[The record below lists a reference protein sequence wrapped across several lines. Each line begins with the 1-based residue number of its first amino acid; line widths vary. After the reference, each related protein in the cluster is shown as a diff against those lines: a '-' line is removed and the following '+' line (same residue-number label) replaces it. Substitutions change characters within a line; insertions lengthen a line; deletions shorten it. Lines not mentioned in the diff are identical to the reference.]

1 MRDSVTRVLRLYAV
15 RDKCYNPRG
24 VEFRILGPL
33 EVVAGGEVVPLGSR
47 KARALLALLL
57 LRVNE
62 VVSTDR
68 LLDDV
73 WGERPPPTATLH
85 NVVARLRKTLGS
97 ELIVS
102 RPHGYML
109 QLAPDQLDLS
119 RFERLV
125 EEARGANR
133 QGRAERLRE
142 ALALWRGPALDDLAF
157 EPFVELEAARLEELR
172 LAVLEDRIE
181 ADLALGRHRELVGEL
196 EGLVREHPLRE
207 RLRGQLML
215 ALYRSGRQAEA
226 LDAYQEGRRTLVDE
240 LGIEPSPALR
250 QLEQAILR
258 QDEALEPEPVPAER
272 EPSAARGPTEWRRR
286 TVTVLFAEV
295 ELTAAGGAVDP
306 EAASELAVG
315 IRREFAEADGAHDG
329 TVVELRAE
337 SAMAVFGVSFANED
351 DALRAVRAAADLR
364 DAVDA
369 LARPLDERGL
379 RIDLRVGV
387 NTGEVLAAAGADE
400 DTEVSGDPVVVARR
414 LQEHAVPGE
423 IVLGPSTLTL
433 VRHAVSAEPM
443 GPIAIRGRPE
453 PVASFRFVRLDEEAP
468 GIARRLETPLI
479 GREAEL
485 EQVRRAF
492 AAAQEERR
500 CTVLRIVGEP
510 GIGKT
515 RLANEVAA
523 ELAGQATVLSA
534 RCPPY
539 GTGATWLP
547 LLEIVAQLGGVDA
560 VRELLADEDDG
571 DVVVRRIGELAG
583 LAEGSGS
590 SGEAFWAVRRLLEAL
605 ARERPLVLVLEDLHA
620 AEPTFLDALEYL
632 EQRVV
637 DAAVLVVATGRPEL
651 LELRPDW
658 HGPALTLAPLDD
670 AEAAQLVD
678 YVTGGDA
685 VASTRARVLETAE
698 GNPLFVEQLL
708 AFATETGDPTA
719 LPPTLDALLTSRLD
733 LLDPAE
739 RAVLERAAVI
749 GREFWHGAVVE
760 LSPDGD
766 AAAVRRRLLALVR
779 RGLVHPADSAF
790 ASDDAYQF
798 HHALIRDAAYAAISK
813 ATRAELHERLADWFD
828 RQQGGQDELSGTH
841 LEHAFHYREEVGQVD
856 RAARRL
862 AEDAGARLG
871 RAGIRAFKRGDIP
884 ATVNLLERAT
894 ALLPTSD
901 AFARELA
908 CEFGLALRT
917 AGELERAERVLG
929 GAVDA
934 SVQAHDRRLEL
945 RARLELA
952 NVRLFNDPHGKIPEL
967 LRIAESATPTFEAL
981 GDDRSLARTWVVRGA
996 VRGAF
1001 AGRLAEYQQASELAL
1016 HHLTRAQW
1024 PPIVAVTDIAA
1035 CALYGPERVEDGLR
1049 RCAELLESHGS
1060 SLVATALV
1068 STSMAGLEGMRAGF
1082 DIARAL

>member
-24 VEFRILGPL
+24 VEFLILGPL
-33 EVVAGGEVVPLGSR
+33 EVVAGGELVALERR

-62 VVSTDR
+62 VVATDR

-73 WGERPPPTATLH
+73 WGERPPPTATASLH
-85 NVVARLRKTLGS
+85 NVVARLRKTLGP

-102 RPHGYML
+102 RPHGYVL
-109 QLAPDQLDLS
+109 QLAPDHLDLS

-181 ADLALGRHRELVGEL
+181 ADLALGRH
-196 EGLVREHPLRE
+196 
-207 RLRGQLML
+207 
-215 ALYRSGRQAEA
+215 
-226 LDAYQEGRRTLVDE
+226 RTLVDE

-315 IRREFAEADGAHDG
+315 IRREFAEAAGAHDG

-337 SAMAVFGVSFANED
+337 SAMAVFGVPVAHED

-369 LARPLDERGL
+369 LARSLDERGL

-387 NTGEVLAAAGADE
+387 NTGEVLAAAGADD

-423 IVLGPSTLTL
+423 IVLGPATLTL

-443 GPIAIRGRPE
+443 GPVAIRGRPE

-708 AFATETGDPTA
+708 AFATETDDPTA

-749 GREFWHGAVVE
+749 GREFWHGAVIE

-790 ASDDAYQF
+790 ASDDAYRF

-917 AGELERAERVLG
+917 AGG
-929 GAVDA
+929 G
-934 SVQAHDRRLEL
+934 R
-945 RARLELA
+945 
-952 NVRLFNDPHGKIPEL
+952 
-967 LRIAESATPTFEAL
+967 
-981 GDDRSLARTWVVRGA
+981 
-996 VRGAF
+996 
-1001 AGRLAEYQQASELAL
+1001 
-1016 HHLTRAQW
+1016 
-1024 PPIVAVTDIAA
+1024 
-1035 CALYGPERVEDGLR
+1035 
-1049 RCAELLESHGS
+1049 
-1060 SLVATALV
+1060 
-1068 STSMAGLEGMRAGF
+1068 RAGGGG
-1082 DIARAL
+1082 